1 MAGAA
6 GFALTR
12 GRAVIGAWA
21 AVVALCGLLGFASGS
36 PFIPT
41 TTLAP
46 GSESERWFDLTDD
59 ADFGTN
65 VNVLL
70 TGPRAE
76 LRRQGTALTDRLRE
90 TADARVIS
98 PFEADRRE
106 RRGESL
112 RLLRGDSALFLADV
126 PFDVEEDPAATLAP
140 VRAAIR
146 ETVHP
151 PVASRITGV
160 PTIAEGITE
169 EANAATHKAEM
180 LAIPL
185 LILVLLLIFRSPV
198 AAAIPLIMGMGT
210 TIAAGGLVKAVA
222 TQVPVDQVAVTVTS
236 MMALALGVDYSLLLV
251 SRYREHRREDPEAVE
266 ANIAI
271 AGSAARRTIAFAAVL
286 LIAVMTAAA
295 LLAVGPTIASAAFG
309 LGMATA
315 FGALSAIFVAPAL
328 LKELDPWLDRWQ
340 VPGRRGE
347 RSSRLTRPQPI
358 LIPLLA
364 LLALLVLAAPTLGIE
379 PGAPDVKLLPEE
391 SPARS
396 DYEEIGKAVGPG
408 FGAVFNVI
416 VQSRDD
422 KPLTAERSLGAITRM
437 QRELTADEGIDAVLG
452 PAQLNQVNRRVP
464 AIERALTGRAPGLVR
479 LDRGLTKA
487 AAGSRSA
494 GDGANALHGATGDAE
509 RGSADLAEGIRSA
522 ESGSTDLTEG
532 IDEASG
538 GSTRLADGTGRVSAG
553 AGKLS
558 EQVDKAR
565 TSSASISNN
574 AKVLRG
580 DLQAGSDELIALD
593 APMDAVEANL
603 ASAWRALEAM
613 TTGRAD
619 PRFQEAL
626 QATRAATEAFT
637 GTDPSSGARV
647 DPGYAGVAAGVADA
661 EGQIDLGLYLA
672 NRLRKQG
679 QRTRTGVGKL
689 ADGARK
695 LDDGVARLAVANDR
709 LAAGLQRL
717 AADGVQLPEGLSRLV
732 DGANRLTNGLAQV
745 EAGAGRLSAG
755 IGGAGAP
762 GGLTRGLERMRDG
775 VSDQRSGA
783 QSSALERNS
792 PELFDSGMLSLAI
805 VDGARPATRDRTQFV
820 LDLSNSG
827 RTAQITAF
835 PAFPTN
841 DPRIDGLHERIGAA
855 AERIERPGLDV
866 AVGGPGGM
874 LGDYKDAATA
884 RLPATVAVFILISL
898 LILAFAVRAIP
909 LAALCVVLNLLTVG
923 VTFGVMQLAF
933 GSEDPL
939 LGGPGYVDVISLS
952 LTLGVVFALSI
963 DYQVFLLARIRE
975 EYRTSGDNERALSAA
990 IGSTASVITGAAAVM
1005 VAIFLAFCVSS
1016 YIGIREMGVGLA
1028 IAVFLDATVVRL
1040 VLLPAAMRLA
1050 GDRIWWFPGWL
1061 DRRLPNVSL

>member
-1 MAGAA
+1 MAGA

-12 GRAVIGAWA
+12 SRAVIGAWV

-41 TTLAP
+41 ATLAP
-46 GSESERWFDLTDD
+46 GSESERWLDLTDN
-59 ADFGTN
+59 ADFGAN

-76 LRRQGTALTDRLRE
+76 LRRQGAALTAQLRDA
-90 TADARVIS
+90 ADARVIS
-98 PFEADRRE
+98 PFETGGQPRRNV
-106 RRGESL
+106 SL
-112 RLLRGDSALFLADV
+112 PLLRDDSALFLADV
-126 PFDVEEDPAATLAP
+126 PFDIEDAPSATLAP
-140 VRAAIR
+140 VRAVIR
-146 ETVHP
+146 DTVRP
-151 PVASRITGV
+151 PVSSRITGV
-160 PTIAEGITE
+160 PTIGEGITE
-169 EANAATHKAEM
+169 EANAATHKAEL

-251 SRYREHRREDPEAVE
+251 SRYREHSRDDPDAVG
-266 ANIAI
+266 ANIAA
-271 AGSAARRTIAFAAVL
+271 AGKAARRTIAFAAIL
-286 LIAVMTAAA
+286 LIAVITAAA

-328 LKELDPWLDRWQ
+328 LRELDPWLDRWQ
-340 VPGRRGE
+340 VPGRRRGE
-347 RSSRLTRPQPI
+347 SRLARPQPI

-364 LLALLVLAAPTLGIE
+364 LFALLALAAPSLGIE

-391 SPARS
+391 SAARS

-416 VQSRDD
+416 VQSRDG
-422 KPLTAERSLGAITRM
+422 KPLTAERSLDAITRM
-437 QRELTADEGIDAVLG
+437 QRELAADKGIDAVLG

-494 GDGANALHGATGDAE
+494 GDGANALHAATGDAE
-509 RGSADLAEGIRSA
+509 RGSTDLAEGIRSA

-538 GSTRLADGTGRVSAG
+538 GSTRLADGTGRVSVG

-574 AKVLRG
+574 AKVLRS
-580 DLQAGSDELIALD
+580 DLQAGSDQLIALD
-593 APMDAVEANL
+593 APMDAVETNL
-603 ASAWRALEAM
+603 ESAWRALEAM

-637 GTDPSSGARV
+637 GTDPSDGAQV

-672 NRLRKQG
+672 KRLKKQG

-695 LDDGVARLAVANDR
+695 LDDGVARLATANDR
-709 LAAGLQRL
+709 LAAGLERL
-717 AADGVQLPEGLSRLV
+717 ADNGVRLPEGLSRLAG
-732 DGANRLTNGLAQV
+732 GANRLAGGLAQV
-745 EAGAGRLSAG
+745 EEGASRLSAG
-755 IGGAGAP
+755 IGGSSVP
-762 GGLTRGLERMRDG
+762 GGLTNGLERMRDG

-783 QSSALERNS
+783 QSSALARNS

-835 PAFPTN
+835 PAFETN
-841 DPRIDGLHERIGAA
+841 DPRIDGLRERIGAA
-855 AERIERPGLDV
+855 AERLERPGLEV

-874 LGDYKDAATA
+874 LGDYKDAAAA
-884 RLPATVAVFILISL
+884 RLPMTIAVFILISL
-898 LILAFAVRAIP
+898 LILAFAVRAVP

-933 GSEDPL
+933 GSQDPL
-939 LGGPGYVDVISLS
+939 LGGPGYVDVISLT